1 MSSLSDKIYTLEEI
15 KSIANPIARRYNI
28 AALYLF
34 GSYARGE
41 ATAESDLDFRVDR
54 GPLSD
59 LLELGGLYS
68 DLEAGF
74 SQKKLDVLTTQML
87 TPAFLAQIKPEE
99 VLIYAS

>member
-1 MSSLSDKIYTLEEI
+1 MSDKIYTLDEI
-15 KSIANPIARRYNI
+15 RSIANPIARRYNI

-54 GPLSD
+54 GQLAD

-68 DLEAGF
+68 DLEEGV

-87 TPAFLAQIKPEE
+87 SPDFLAQIQPEE
-99 VLIYAS
+99 VLIYAG

>member
-1 MSSLSDKIYTLEEI
+1 MSDRIYTLDEI

-41 ATAESDLDFRVDR
+41 ATSLSDLDFRVDR
-54 GPLSD
+54 GGVTD

-68 DLEAGF
+68 DLESGF
-74 SQKKLDVLTTQML
+74 DKKLDVLTTQML
-87 TPAFLAQIKPEE
+87 SLAFLDSIRREE
-99 VLIYAS
+99 VLIYARH